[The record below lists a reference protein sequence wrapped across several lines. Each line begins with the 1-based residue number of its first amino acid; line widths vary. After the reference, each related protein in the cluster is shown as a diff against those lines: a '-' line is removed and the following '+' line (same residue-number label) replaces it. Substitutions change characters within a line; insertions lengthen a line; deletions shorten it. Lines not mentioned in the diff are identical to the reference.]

1 MHVIWHQHHEMCV
14 ANSLRISMFDR
25 FENGLREGAMCEL
38 ILSALFAANRNKIV
52 CFAGIDLKRD
62 IMRQSLM
69 CWQLHCGRDAALRR
83 TDSAARCPCQFHN
96 CLSNIFQRAE
106 ASSRAFLSPS
116 RTLGLF
122 GSPERMKPW
131 PAPL

>member
-1 MHVIWHQHHEMCV
+1 MHVIWHQHREMCV
-14 ANSLRISMFDR
+14 PNSLCISMFDR

-52 CFAGIDLKRD
+52 CIAGIDPKRD
-62 IMRQSLM
+62 IMRQSLT
-69 CWQLHCGRDAALRR
+69 CWQLHCGRDVALRR
-83 TDSAARCPCQFHN
+83 PDSAARCPCQFHN
-96 CLSNIFQRAE
+96 CLSNIFQRAQ